1 MLILIRYFY
10 NWTDVLTVNYHIMKT
25 RIPLFIAFFAVV
37 TANAQFSLKAPGVK
51 WDQSYTFDK
60 CNSFKIE
67 AYAKNNELMRASEV
81 KTYYQSGGDNFLV
94 KFVNGGKGN
103 DMETILDKKNEVAV
117 QMFGSGGG
125 ATPNYN
131 AGAYKYPAEGDL
143 KKLEI
148 VPTAETKQILG
159 YTCKKYTYTFKKIF
173 GEVWITDQIT
183 LPNDIG
189 MFRAC
194 KMAAK
199 HNTLSVPGFVMEM
212 TTEDS
217 GGGKTLMKTI
227 SLENSEK
234 YTIDLKYANMSTA
247 INKVNYFI
255 F

>member
-1 MLILIRYFY
+1 MERKIFLLIA
-10 NWTDVLTVNYHIMKT
+10 V
-25 RIPLFIAFFAVV
+25 IAAIS
-37 TANAQFSLKAPGVK
+37 ANAQFSLKAPNVK
-51 WDQSYTFDK
+51 WDESYTFDK

-67 AYAKNNELMRASEV
+67 AYAKNNELMRTIEI
-81 KTYYQSGGDNFLV
+81 KTWYQSGGENFSV
-94 KFVNGGKGN
+94 KFFNGGKGN
-103 DMETILDKKNEVAV
+103 DMETILDKKNEIGIQILGA
-117 QMFGSGGG
+117 GSANATYTAGG
-125 ATPNYN
+125 
-131 AGAYKYPAEGDL
+131 YKYPAEADL

-159 YTCKKYTYTFKKIF
+159 YTCKKYSYTFKKIF

-227 SLENSEK
+227 SLEIPEK
-234 YTIDLKYANMSTA
+234 YTIDLKYVNMSTA
-247 INKVNYFI
+247 LNKINYFTY
-255 F
+255 

>member
-1 MLILIRYFY
+1 MERKIFLLIA
-10 NWTDVLTVNYHIMKT
+10 V
-25 RIPLFIAFFAVV
+25 IAAFS
-37 TANAQFSLKAPGVK
+37 ANAQFSLKAPNVK
-51 WDQSYTFDK
+51 WDESYTFDK

-67 AYAKNNELMRASEV
+67 AYAKNNELMRTIEI
-81 KTYYQSGGDNFLV
+81 KTWYQSGGENFSV
-94 KFVNGGKGN
+94 KFFNGGKGN
-103 DMETILDKKNEVAV
+103 DMETILDKKNEIGIQILGA
-117 QMFGSGGG
+117 GSANATYTAGG
-125 ATPNYN
+125 
-131 AGAYKYPAEGDL
+131 YKYPAEADL

-159 YTCKKYTYTFKKIF
+159 YTCKKYSYTFKKIF

-227 SLENSEK
+227 SLEIPEK
-234 YTIDLKYANMSTA
+234 YTIDLKYVNMSTA
-247 INKVNYFI
+247 LNKINYFTY
-255 F
+255 